1 VAVVAPPMPLILD
14 DASVSIDDGILDC
27 VTNHLE
33 LSPDVTVVTITTLC
47 GETDYP
53 GAVKWSLVL
62 TLEQSFDAGATEEIL
77 SGAVEGGVPV
87 SFVIVPY
94 KSQPISATNP
104 SWSGMVIPQPYAPIN
119 GDAMGESTIDLE
131 WSVVGQPVKSV
142 TPEALDARLTEIR
155 DAAETRTAARTASRR
170 VKAGTGAKE

>member
-1 VAVVAPPMPLILD
+1 MPLILD

-53 GAVKWSLVL
+53 GAVKWSLIL
-62 TLEQSFDAGATEEIL
+62 TLEQSFDTGATEDIL
-77 SGAVEGGVPV
+77 SAAVEGGVPV
-87 SFVIVPY
+87 SFEIIPY
-94 KSQPISATNP
+94 KSQPIGPTNP
-104 SWSGMVIPQPYAPIN
+104 SWSGMVIPKPYAPIN

-131 WSVVGQPVKSV
+131 WSVVGAPIKSV
-142 TPEALDARLTEIR
+142 TPGAT
-155 DAAETRTAARTASRR
+155 SRR
-170 VKAGTGAKE
+170 VKAGTGSTKD